1 MNLHIPKVHHLDELQ
16 QLKFFCFSCNYFIP
30 PVINIISPLM
40 YSDFFEHKNTVKSAT
55 SLDVANLPDL
65 FFLVYF

>member
-1 MNLHIPKVHHLDELQ
+1 
-16 QLKFFCFSCNYFIP
+16 
-30 PVINIISPLM
+30 M